1 MINIYKDITLILV
14 TYRSEKLIIKN
25 MEMLK
30 KFPVVIIDNSNSDE
44 LEKIIFDYRNI
55 NLIKSS
61 KNLGYGAANNLAVSK
76 ASTPF
81 ILIINPDILLNEDSI
96 NDLFKNF
103 LNDPDNIGILGPSLY
118 DQKMYRRTNGSISY
132 LDQLNGVNVSS
143 LSNNIPSYNT
153 CCKFL
158 MGCCYLMRRD
168 FFNSLG
174 GFDENFFM
182 YFEDNDLC
190 DRTLKKGKYIM
201 EVPSSKFI
209 HLENASSKKKFL
221 TNTKLSIIH
230 KISSYIYLKKNYNVR
245 FLTFHIF
252 KNFIDY
258 FQRFIVNLII
268 FKPIKS
274 FKNFLRLVSIILYIT
289 LLYKVIYRIW
299 NI

>member
-25 MEMLK
+25 LEVLK
-30 KFPVVIIDNSNSDE
+30 KFPVIIIDNSNSDE
-44 LEKIIFDYRNI
+44 LEKIIFDYGNI
-55 NLIKSS
+55 DLIKSS

-76 ASTPF
+76 ALTPF
-81 ILIINPDILLNEDSI
+81 ILIINPDILINEDSI
-96 NDLFKNF
+96 SDLFKNF

-118 DQKMYRRTNGSISY
+118 DQKMYRRTNGTISY
-132 LDQLNGVNVSS
+132 LDQLNGVNVSN

-221 TNTKLSIIH
+221 TDTKLSIIH
-230 KISSYIYLKKNYNVR
+230 KISSYIYLKKNNKVR
-245 FLTFHIF
+245 FLIFHII

-258 FQRFIVNLII
+258 LQRFIVNLII
-268 FKPIKS
+268 FKPKKS

-289 LLYKVIYRIW
+289 LLYKIVYKIW
-299 NI
+299 KI

>member
-25 MEMLK
+25 LEVLK
-30 KFPVVIIDNSNSDE
+30 KFPVIIIDNSNSDE
-44 LEKIIFDYRNI
+44 LEKIIFDYGNI
-55 NLIKSS
+55 DFIKSS
-61 KNLGYGAANNLAVSK
+61 KNLGYGAANNLGISK

-81 ILIINPDILLNEDSI
+81 ILIINPDILINEDAIS
-96 NDLFKNF
+96 DLFKNF

-118 DQKMYRRTNGSISY
+118 DQKMYRRTNGTISY
-132 LDQLNGVNVSS
+132 LDQLNGVNVSN

-221 TNTKLSIIH
+221 TDAKLSIIH
-230 KISSYIYLKKNYNVR
+230 KISSYIYFKKNNKVK
-245 FLTFHIF
+245 FLIIHII

-268 FKPIKS
+268 FKPKKS

-289 LLYKVIYRIW
+289 LLYKIVYKIW
-299 NI
+299 KI

>member
-81 ILIINPDILLNEDSI
+81 ILIINPDILINEDSI
-96 NDLFKNF
+96 SDLFKNF

-132 LDQLNGVNVSS
+132 LDQLNGVNVSN

-209 HLENASSKKKFL
+209 HLENASSKKNFL
-221 TNTKLSIIH
+221 TDTKLSIIH
-230 KISSYIYLKKNYNVR
+230 KISSYIYLKKNNNVR
-245 FLTFHIF
+245 FLIFHII

-274 FKNFLRLVSIILYIT
+274 FKYFLRLVSIILYIT

>member
-25 MEMLK
+25 LEVLK

-44 LEKIIFDYRNI
+44 LEKIIFDYGNI
-55 NLIKSS
+55 DLIKSS
-61 KNLGYGAANNLAVSK
+61 KNLGYGAANNLGISK

-81 ILIINPDILLNEDSI
+81 ILIINPDILINEDAIS
-96 NDLFKNF
+96 DLFKNF

-118 DQKMYRRTNGSISY
+118 DQKMYRRTNGTISY
-132 LDQLNGVNVSS
+132 LDQLNGVNVSN

-221 TNTKLSIIH
+221 TDSKLSIIH
-230 KISSYIYLKKNYNVR
+230 KISSYIYFKKNHKVR
-245 FLTFHIF
+245 FLIFHII
-252 KNFIDY
+252 KNFVDY

-268 FKPIKS
+268 LKPKKS

-289 LLYKVIYRIW
+289 LLYKIVYKIW

>member
-81 ILIINPDILLNEDSI
+81 ILIINPDILINEDSI
-96 NDLFKNF
+96 SDLFKNF

-132 LDQLNGVNVSS
+132 LDQLNGVNVSN

-209 HLENASSKKKFL
+209 HLENASSKKNFL
-221 TNTKLSIIH
+221 TDTKLSIIH
-230 KISSYIYLKKNYNVR
+230 KISSYIYLKKNNNVR
-245 FLTFHIF
+245 FLIFHII

>member
-25 MEMLK
+25 LEVLK
-30 KFPVVIIDNSNSDE
+30 KFPVIIIDNSNSDE
-44 LEKIIFDYRNI
+44 LEKIIFDYGNI
-55 NLIKSS
+55 DFIKSS
-61 KNLGYGAANNLAVSK
+61 KNLGYGAANNLGISK

-81 ILIINPDILLNEDSI
+81 ILIINPDILINEDAIS
-96 NDLFKNF
+96 DLFKNF

-118 DQKMYRRTNGSISY
+118 DQKMYRRTNGTISY
-132 LDQLNGVNVSS
+132 LDQLNGVNVSN

-221 TNTKLSIIH
+221 TDAKLSIIH
-230 KISSYIYLKKNYNVR
+230 KISSYIYFKKNNKVK
-245 FLTFHIF
+245 FLIIHII

>member
-1 MINIYKDITLILV
+1 
-14 TYRSEKLIIKN
+14 

-30 KFPVVIIDNSNSDE
+30 KFPVVIVDNSNSDE

-76 ASTPF
+76 ALTPF
-81 ILIINPDILLNEDSI
+81 ILIINPDILINEDSI
-96 NDLFKNF
+96 SDLFKNF

-132 LDQLNGVNVSS
+132 LDQLNRVNVSN

-209 HLENASSKKKFL
+209 HLENASSKKNFL
-221 TNTKLSIIH
+221 TDTKLSIIH
-230 KISSYIYLKKNYNVR
+230 KISSYIYLKKNNNVR
-245 FLTFHIF
+245 FLIFHII

>member
-14 TYRSEKLIIKN
+14 TYRSEKLILRN
-25 MEMLK
+25 LDMLK
-30 KFPVVIIDNSNSDE
+30 KFPVVIVDNSNSDQ
-44 LEKIIFDYRNI
+44 LEEIIFDYKNI

-61 KNLGYGAANNLAVSK
+61 KNLGYGAANNLGISK

-81 ILIINPDILLNEDSI
+81 ILIINPDILINEDSI
-96 NDLFKNF
+96 SDLFKNF

-132 LDQLNGVNVSS
+132 LDQLNGVNVSN

-168 FFNSLG
+168 FFNLLG

-209 HLENASSKKKFL
+209 HLENASSKKNFL

-230 KISSYIYLKKNYNVR
+230 KISSYIYLKKNNNFR
-245 FLTFHIF
+245 FLIFHII

-258 FQRFIVNLII
+258 FQRVIFNLII
-268 FKPIKS
+268 FKPKKS
-274 FKNFLRLVSIILYIT
+274 YKNFLRLISIILYVT
-289 LLYKVIYRIW
+289 MLYKTVYKIW

>member
-30 KFPVVIIDNSNSDE
+30 KFPVVIVDNSNSDE

-81 ILIINPDILLNEDSI
+81 ILIINPDILINEDSI
-96 NDLFKNF
+96 SDLFKNF

-132 LDQLNGVNVSS
+132 LDQLNGVNVSN